1 MLGLGNLRIVLISPL
16 YGGNVGSV
24 CRAMMNMGVSDLAI
38 VRPRTDFDCFEA
50 EKMALRAKPIL
61 EQRSEFDSAAEAVA
75 DCGLVAA
82 TSAREGFYRDHSV
95 SPRELAPELLEVA
108 EQQPVAILFGPED
121 KGMDNKDL
129 SLATHIVRI
138 PSTPEYSSLNL
149 AQAVMVCC
157 YEIYIASQQ
166 FEPSEERYPA
176 ASSELRER
184 MFAMWR
190 QALLD
195 VDFMPPEK
203 ADHMM
208 MGLRR
213 IFSRATLTTADIQ
226 ILMGMAR
233 QTQWAANQ
241 MEQH

>member
-1 MLGLGNLRIVLISPL
+1 MNPLQNIRIVLIKPL
-16 YGGNVGSV
+16 YGGNLGSI
-24 CRAMMNMGVSDLAI
+24 CRAMMNMGISDLAI
-38 VRPRTDFDCFEA
+38 VKPRANFDWTEA
-50 EKMALRAKPIL
+50 KKMAMHAKTIL
-61 EQRSEFDSAAEAVA
+61 KSHRQFDNTSEAIA

-82 TSAREGFYRDHSV
+82 TSARVGFYRDHSG
-95 SPRELAPELLEVA
+95 SPREIAGQMIETAAV
-108 EQQPVAILFGPED
+108 QPAAILFGPED
-121 KGMDNKDL
+121 KGMDNEDL
-129 SLATHIVRI
+129 SLATHILRI

-149 AQAVMVCC
+149 AQAVMICC
-157 YEIYIASQQ
+157 YELYLASGI
-166 FEPSEERYPA
+166 FEPAEERHPIA
-176 ASSELRER
+176 NTEERER
-184 MFAMWR
+184 MFSMWR

-213 IFSRATLTTADIQ
+213 IFARSPLTTADIK

-241 MEQH
+241 SD